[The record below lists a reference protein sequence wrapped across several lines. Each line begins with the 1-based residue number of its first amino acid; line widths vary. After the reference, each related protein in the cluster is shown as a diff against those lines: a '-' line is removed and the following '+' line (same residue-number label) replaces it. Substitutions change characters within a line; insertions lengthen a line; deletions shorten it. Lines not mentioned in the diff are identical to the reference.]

1 MGRTN
6 PTYRNW
12 LEQYE
17 SQWQPFRRALRRE
30 YRRDFDRVFERAVE
44 HAGPAGYQNAT
55 TPEFAMMIAVLVSQ
69 ERELRGLAERLD
81 SE

>member
-12 LEQYE
+12 LERYE
-17 SQWQPFRRALRRE
+17 ADWKPFRRALRADHQQ
-30 YRRDFDRVFERAVE
+30 DFDRLFERASE

-55 TPEFAMMIAVLVSQ
+55 APELAMFMSVLLSQ
-69 ERELRGLAERLD
+69 ERELRHLRELLGE
-81 SE
+81 

>member
-12 LEQYE
+12 LDRYE
-17 SQWQPFRRALRRE
+17 TEWQPFRRALRRE
-30 YRRDFDRVFERAVE
+30 HRHDFDRVFERAAE

-55 TPEFAMMIAVLVSQ
+55 SPELAMILAVLVSQ
-69 ERELRGLAERLD
+69 ERELRVLRKRIDD
-81 SE
+81 S